1 MLATGESYIPT
12 CSAANDIGHHTVTR
26 ICALTIIPTLSRQI
40 CSLLALKMSQMHLKC
55 AFIMPTMQEGQV
67 WRWGLIEEQVMLAT
81 AVSMKSG
88 GYFALADLS
97 LRFAD
102 RSLSFAGAA
111 DIRLCF
117 RLPSARPGS

>member
-1 MLATGESYIPT
+1 
-12 CSAANDIGHHTVTR
+12 
-26 ICALTIIPTLSRQI
+26 
-40 CSLLALKMSQMHLKC
+40 MSQMHLKC

-81 AVSMKSG
+81 AMSMKSG

>member
-1 MLATGESYIPT
+1 
-12 CSAANDIGHHTVTR
+12 
-26 ICALTIIPTLSRQI
+26 
-40 CSLLALKMSQMHLKC
+40 MSQMHLKC
-55 AFIMPTMQEGQV
+55 AFIMPTMQEEQV
-67 WRWGLIEEQVMLAT
+67 WRRGLIEEQVMLAT
-81 AVSMKSG
+81 AMSMKSG